1 MTCAF
6 LLQEIIY
13 ELSQLNIFN
22 LEIEKRQY
30 LPHHGSDKGFKGVI
44 VNQTLSYL
52 CGGSFENSLIVP
64 LSIQFLEKK
73 I

>member
-13 ELSQLNIFN
+13 ELSQLNIYN

-30 LPHHGSDKGFKGVI
+30 LPHHGSDKGFKDVI
-44 VNQTLSYL
+44 VNRTLPYL
-52 CGGSFENSLIVP
+52 RGGSLRNSLRVP
-64 LSIQFLEKK
+64 LNI
-73 I
+73 